1 MPLVNPLTYWFT
13 LLLVIP
19 ILFHS
24 QIYFIGNNRHCSLA
38 ARWAQPM
45 GSTSR
50 GWEEEGSQGI
60 SPFLALSFMCYL
72 RWWLCLLFGSRPL
85 TEPLPLEYQLLQGNP
100 AVLQLQLGWPQV
112 WAKVTPLFSLSSSPR
127 DDCGFLLLIIS
138 GMAHHS
144 LFGFSAFPSPLDCI
158 ILPVWN
164 SWCYGLNCVPPAT
177 TFICWSPNPT
187 VMVFG
192 VGACGR

>member
-24 QIYFIGNNRHCSLA
+24 QIYFIGNNHHCPLA

-50 GWEEEGSQGI
+50 GWKEEGSQGI

-72 RWWLCLLFGSRPL
+72 RW
-85 TEPLPLEYQLLQGNP
+85 
-100 AVLQLQLGWPQV
+100 
-112 WAKVTPLFSLSSSPR
+112 
-127 DDCGFLLLIIS
+127 
-138 GMAHHS
+138 
-144 LFGFSAFPSPLDCI
+144 
-158 ILPVWN
+158 
-164 SWCYGLNCVPPAT
+164 
-177 TFICWSPNPT
+177 
-187 VMVFG
+187 
-192 VGACGR
+192 